1 MKPCYHFTNESQ
13 LGSILSEGLK
23 PQCGINSQLL
33 SDSRKEKVYY
43 SVGEEATIAIF
54 VSFNEIISRL
64 LDGRISPELYETY
77 SDEIKQKLETS
88 HDVEAWMGDGIY
100 LFFDGDTLNN
110 SNEEKL
116 KDAYTSDTIP
126 PENLSVCVL
135 KDETSD
141 KIVSTKSSDIVTYF
155 IAKRTNSFKEVMDIA
170 GFFALDIEEKV
181 EEYRNTPLKVDYI
194 PLSGYYKSF
203 KNDNNYKSELGK
215 KNK

>member
-1 MKPCYHFTNESQ
+1 
-13 LGSILSEGLK
+13 
-23 PQCGINSQLL
+23 
-33 SDSRKEKVYY
+33 
-43 SVGEEATIAIF
+43 
-54 VSFNEIISRL
+54 
-64 LDGRISPELYETY
+64 
-77 SDEIKQKLETS
+77 
-88 HDVEAWMGDGIY
+88 MGDGIY

-194 PLSGYYKSF
+194 PLSDYYKSF

-215 KNK
+215 NNK